1 MTPTAPP
8 LPRTTP
14 AQAQTAWRR
23 AARMALRVLG
33 AVGGGYAFCAACA
46 ALLSVAL
53 PKLMDLPRSEA
64 VVAAAM
70 AGFVL
75 YLVVLLWAFGV
86 RSLLRLWGLLAGG
99 TALAY
104 GLLRWLISQA

>member
-1 MTPTAPP
+1 
-8 LPRTTP
+8 
-14 AQAQTAWRR
+14 
-23 AARMALRVLG
+23 MALRVLG
-33 AVGGGYAFCAACA
+33 AVGGGYAFCTACA

-53 PKLMDLPRSEA
+53 PKLMGLPRSEA

-75 YLVVLLWAFGV
+75 YLVVLVWAFGV

-104 GLLRWLISQA
+104 GLAYWFISHA